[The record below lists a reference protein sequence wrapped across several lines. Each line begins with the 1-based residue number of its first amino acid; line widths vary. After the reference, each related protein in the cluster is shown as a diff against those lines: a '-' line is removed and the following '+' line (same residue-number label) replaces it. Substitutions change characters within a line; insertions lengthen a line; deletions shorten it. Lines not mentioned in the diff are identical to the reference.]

1 MPSQIILIAL
11 ILGVI
16 FVNGWTDAPSAIVSA
31 VVTRA
36 IPSKKAVVLSAIA
49 NLLGTVLMLIINSSV
64 MLTIENLIDFN
75 SLSKHN
81 TTCIL
86 SASLIT
92 IIVWASVA
100 SIFGIPTSESH
111 ALVASIVG
119 AGFSAS
125 GVSSV
130 NFRAITSVL
139 IGLVTSVV
147 IGLSLSYII
156 TKVTELIIANL
167 SKIKYAKKLM
177 RLEVLSSFF
186 MSFMHGAQDGLK
198 FVALLIL
205 VLKTN
210 HKTEGGT
217 RLVLGLMVGVVLGL
231 GTMVGGYRI
240 IKKIG
245 LKMVKIEVYQ
255 GFSADLGGAI
265 SLLLPSL
272 LGIPVSTTHAKTA
285 AMVGAGATKS
295 LKKINFKVIGSLM
308 LSWVLTIPISFIM
321 AFLLYRVFNFFN

>member
-119 AGFSAS
+119 AGVSAS

-130 NFRAITSVL
+130 NFSAITSVL

-167 SKIKYAKKLM
+167 SKIKYAKHLM

-210 HKTEGGT
+210 QGGT